1 MAEEETKGS
10 GGEAVERVVLRLYVT
25 GGALRSARAIQ
36 NVRLL
41 CETHLLGRYELEVID
56 LYQQPWLASQV
67 DLVAAPTLVK
77 VWPLPVQHFIGVLSD
92 LRRLLE
98 SPGVMPASFD
108 PAVTKALP

>member
-1 MAEEETKGS
+1 MTDEEMKASGAE
-10 GGEAVERVVLRLYVT
+10 AAERVVLRLYVT
-25 GGALRSARAIQ
+25 GGALRSARAIR

-77 VWPLPVQHFIGVLSD
+77 VLPLPVQHFIGVMGD
-92 LRRLLE
+92 LRRLLT
-98 SPGVMPASFD
+98 SPGVMPAAFD
-108 PAVTKALP
+108 PDAKVFG